1 MKLNEIKIIYKKFM
15 KKAKKTVSISTYI
28 VS

>member
-15 KKAKKTVSISTYI
+15 KKVKKNVSISTYI